1 MVLHSGQA
9 SASEDEETM
18 RMELRVLGGIAA
30 AFFAFSAPALAVDQP
45 APKGPPVKAVCD
57 QSLRSIA
64 NTSHARMSPCI
75 VRRGQMVIETMYYQN
90 ASSEGGTAL
99 AAYPEATF
107 RIGLSPRLELFVDAP
122 SDVAKSGTHGEGV
135 FYLTHPGFGA
145 KALLSSSSTF
155 ASSLSVETS
164 PQLHALAH
172 LSLIPV
178 ADATLTGSWML
189 RRSKIVLTVQAGAFL
204 FRQRGMEREQRTA
217 ATFAVGITA
226 PVMKK
231 TWLNLQLNSISA
243 AAMHSSAQS
252 TGTLSVQHEIG
263 RNVLANLQLGTAF
276 NAAGHS
282 KAHYLGFGF
291 TIRR

>member
-1 MVLHSGQA
+1 
-9 SASEDEETM
+9 
-18 RMELRVLGGIAA
+18 MELRVLGGIAA
-30 AFFAFSAPALAVDQP
+30 AFFLCAVPALAVEQP

-75 VRRGQMVIETMYYQN
+75 VRRGRIVIETMYYQN
-90 ASSEGGTAL
+90 ASSVGGTAL

-107 RIGLSPRLELFVDAP
+107 RIGLSPRVEFFVDAP
-122 SDVAKSGTHGEGV
+122 SDVAKSGSNGEGI
-135 FYLTHPGFGA
+135 FYVTHPGFGL
-145 KALLSSSSTF
+145 KAELSSSSTF
-155 ASSLSVETS
+155 ASSLSVETR

-172 LSLIPV
+172 MSLLPL
-178 ADATLTGSWML
+178 ADATLTGAWMPRHSHL
-189 RRSKIVLTVQAGAFL
+189 VITGQAGAFL
-204 FRQRGMEREQRTA
+204 FRQRGMGHEQRTA
-217 ATFAVGITA
+217 ATFAIGITA
-226 PVMKK
+226 PINTK
-231 TWLNLQLNSISA
+231 TWLTLQLRSFSI
-243 AAMHSSAQS
+243 AAMNSSAQTS
-252 TGTLSVQHEIG
+252 GTLSLQHEIG

>member
-1 MVLHSGQA
+1 
-9 SASEDEETM
+9 
-18 RMELRVLGGIAA
+18 MELRISGGIAA
-30 AFFAFSAPALAVDQP
+30 AFFACSAAALAIDQP

-75 VRRGQMVIETMYYQN
+75 VRRGQLVVESMYYQN

-107 RIGLSPRLELFVDAP
+107 RIGISPRVELFVDAP

-135 FYLTHPGFGA
+135 FYLTHPGFGL

-155 ASSLSVETS
+155 ATSISVESS

-172 LSLIPV
+172 LSLIPL
-178 ADATLTGSWML
+178 ADATLTASWMP
-189 RRSKIVLTVQAGAFL
+189 RRSAIVLTAQAGAFL
-204 FRQRGMEREQRTA
+204 FRQRGMGHEQRTA
-217 ATFAVGITA
+217 ATFALGITA

-231 TWLNLQLNSISA
+231 TWLSLQLNSIST
-243 AAMHSSAQS
+243 AAMNSPAQS
-252 TGTLSVQHEIG
+252 TGTLSLQHEIG
-263 RNVLANLQLGTAF
+263 RNVLANIQLGTAF

>member
-1 MVLHSGQA
+1 
-9 SASEDEETM
+9 
-18 RMELRVLGGIAA
+18 MERRVLGGIAA
-30 AFFAFSAPALAVDQP
+30 AFLSLSAPALAVEQA
-45 APKGPPVKAVCD
+45 APKGPPVRAVCD

-75 VRRGQMVIETMYYQN
+75 VRRGQLVIESMYYQN
-90 ASSEGGTAL
+90 ASKEGGTAL

-107 RIGLSPRLELFVDAP
+107 RVGLSPRVELFVDAP

-135 FYLTHPGFGA
+135 FYFTHPGVGI
-145 KALLSSSSTF
+145 KALLSSSGTF
-155 ASSLSVETS
+155 ASSISVETN
-164 PQLHALAH
+164 PQLNALAH

-178 ADATLTGSWML
+178 ADATVTGSWTP
-189 RRSKIVLTVQAGAFL
+189 RRSNVVLSAQAGAFW
-204 FRQRGMEREQRTA
+204 FRQRGMGHQQRTA
-217 ATFAVGITA
+217 ATFAVGVTTPI
-226 PVMKK
+226 MRK
-231 TWLNLQLNSISA
+231 TWLTLMLRSFSV
-243 AAMHSSAQS
+243 AAMNSSAQS
-252 TGTLSVQHEIG
+252 SGTLSVQHEIG

>member
-1 MVLHSGQA
+1 
-9 SASEDEETM
+9 
-18 RMELRVLGGIAA
+18 MERRVLGGIAA
-30 AFFAFSAPALAVDQP
+30 AFLSLSAPALAVEQA

-75 VRRGQMVIETMYYQN
+75 VRRGQLVIESMYYQN
-90 ASSEGGTAL
+90 ASKEGGTAL

-107 RIGLSPRLELFVDAP
+107 RVGLSPRVELFVDAP

-135 FYLTHPGFGA
+135 FYFTHPGVGI
-145 KALLSSSSTF
+145 KALLSSSGTF
-155 ASSLSVETS
+155 ASSLSVETN
-164 PQLHALAH
+164 PQLNALAH

-178 ADATLTGSWML
+178 ADATVTGSWMP
-189 RRSKIVLTVQAGAFL
+189 RRSNVVLSAQAGAFW
-204 FRQRGMEREQRTA
+204 FRQRGMGHQQRTA
-217 ATFAVGITA
+217 ATFAVGVTTPI
-226 PVMKK
+226 MRK
-231 TWLNLQLNSISA
+231 TWLTLMLRSFSV
-243 AAMHSSAQS
+243 AAMNSSAQS
-252 TGTLSVQHEIG
+252 SGTLSVQHEIG

>member
-1 MVLHSGQA
+1 
-9 SASEDEETM
+9 
-18 RMELRVLGGIAA
+18 MELRVFGGIAA
-30 AFFAFSAPALAVDQP
+30 VFFTLCAPALAVEEP

-57 QSLRSIA
+57 QSLRSVA

-75 VRRGQMVIETMYYQN
+75 VRRGQMVVETMYYQN
-90 ASSEGGTAL
+90 ASSVGGSAL

-107 RIGLSPRLELFVDAP
+107 RIGLSPRVELFVDAP
-122 SDVAKSGTHGEGV
+122 SDVAKSGNHGEGV
-135 FYLTHPGFGA
+135 FYLTHPGFGV
-145 KALLSSSSTF
+145 KALLSTSSTF

-178 ADATLTGSWML
+178 ADMTLTGAWMP
-189 RRSKIVLTVQAGAFL
+189 RRSNLVLTAQAGAFL
-204 FRQRGMEREQRTA
+204 FRQRGMEHEQRTA

-226 PVMKK
+226 PLMKK
-231 TWLNLQLNSISA
+231 TWLSLQLNSISV

-252 TGTLSVQHEIG
+252 SGTLSLQHEIG
-263 RNVLANLQLGTAF
+263 RNVLANVQLGTAF